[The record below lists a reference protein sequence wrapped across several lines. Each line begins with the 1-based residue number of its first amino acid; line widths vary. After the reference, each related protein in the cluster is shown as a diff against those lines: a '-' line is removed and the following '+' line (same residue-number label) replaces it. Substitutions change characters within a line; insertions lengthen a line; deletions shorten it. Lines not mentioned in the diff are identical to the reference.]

1 MEFTLTFIHY
11 FFWAIILISPLL
23 VLFSSILVA
32 LGLLVGRIEG
42 WNRFDAIY
50 WSLITAMT
58 VGYGD
63 IKPSKKSSKVLSII
77 ITFIGIMLFGIVV
90 AITVNTASKAFQ
102 QHADLSSIQEINEK
116 LKNTG
121 E

>member
-23 VLFSSILVA
+23 VLLSSILIT

-42 WNRFDAIY
+42 WNKFDSIY

-63 IKPSKKSSKVLSII
+63 IRPSKKSSKIFSII
-77 ITFIGIMLFGIVV
+77 ITFIGIMLFGIIV

-102 QHADLSSIQEINEK
+102 QHADLSSIQEIKEK
-116 LKNTG
+116 LKNRD